1 MSIYTD
7 AVTAFQQVVDGAQA
21 EYERR
26 LADADQAITGLRTEN
41 ATLLERIRE
50 LETLPPVVKVAG
62 AVKLGTG
69 YKIPA
74 DAIRVS
80 ASQSLHL
87 AYAAAPSGA
96 TIVLEGAVH
105 RVTKTLTLSKP
116 VTIMADGEAWLDFEG
131 KVQLPIVGK
140 SKTSILGIGLRNGNT
155 ITTTDPNSGVTF
167 ASGSDGSLIENCVF
181 EDFTGS
187 WPVATRR
194 GTGALNIYSNRD
206 VTVRNCTFLR
216 SGVCHI
222 QSEKTTNLT
231 IEWCKFE
238 DANVSKQPMMQPVTA
253 AMKHTRARN
262 IHIAHNVVTGIPDCG
277 GIWLDVYC
285 YQYLIAHNT
294 VTGSPGTEAKIEA
307 ELSGFGDIAFNDVTQ
322 GPAQYSIMVLD
333 SNDTRVWGNKLNHGS
348 AAQLEVCDDGRRNI
362 NDIHKAEGVT
372 GEVRNVQIINNQFG
386 PDYGYFQAHVWDKS
400 TTPKPAETF
409 ATRVEGNGPAKWG
422 WGRNTQSGGATVRQ
436 TRTSAQLDATYP
448 AVARGND
455 PARPAATPADLS
467 T

>member
-7 AVTAFQQVVDGAQA
+7 AMTAFKEVIDTAQA
-21 EYERR
+21 EYERQ
-26 LADADQAITGLRTEN
+26 LVEADRALNGLRTEN

-50 LETLPPVVKVAG
+50 LETPPPVAKVAG
-62 AVKLGTG
+62 AAKLGTG
-69 YKIPA
+69 YTVPP
-74 DAIRVS
+74 DAIRVGT
-80 ASQSLHL
+80 SQSLHL
-87 AYAAAPSGA
+87 VYAAAPTGA
-96 TIVLEGAVH
+96 TIVLESGVH
-105 RVTKTLTLSKP
+105 RIAKTLTLSKP
-116 VTIMADGEAWLDFEG
+116 VTIMTDGEAWLDFEG

-140 SKTSILGIGLRNGNT
+140 SKSSLLGIGLRNGNT
-155 ITTTDPNSGVTF
+155 ITTADPNSGVTF
-167 ASGSDGSLIENCVF
+167 ASGSDGSIIENCVF

-206 VTVRNCTFLR
+206 VTVRNCTFIR

-262 IHIAHNVVTGIPDCG
+262 ITITHNVVAGIPDCG

-285 YQYLIAHNT
+285 YQFLIAHNT
-294 VTGSPGTEAKIEA
+294 VTGSTGTEAKIEA
-307 ELSGFGDIAFNDVTQ
+307 ELSGSGVIAFNDVTQ

-333 SNDTRVWGNKLNHGS
+333 SNDTRVWGNKLNYGS

-362 NDIHKAEGVT
+362 NDVHKAEGVT
-372 GEVRNVQIINNQFG
+372 GEVRNVEIVNNQFG
-386 PDYGYFQAHVWDKS
+386 PDFGYFQAHVWDKS
-400 TTPKPAETF
+400 ATPKPAESF
-409 ATRVEGNGPAKWG
+409 AVRVEGNGPAKWG
-422 WGRNTQSGGATVRQ
+422 WGRSTQVGGATVRQ

-455 PARPAATPADLS
+455 PVSAAALPADLS
-467 T
+467 A